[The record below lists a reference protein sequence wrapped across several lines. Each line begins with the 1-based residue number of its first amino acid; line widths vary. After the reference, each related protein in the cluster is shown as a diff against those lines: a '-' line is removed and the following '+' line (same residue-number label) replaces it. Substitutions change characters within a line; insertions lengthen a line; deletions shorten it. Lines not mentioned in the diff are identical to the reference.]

1 MIETGIIGAG
11 AAGLMAAYAA
21 AGDDT
26 KVTVIERNNE
36 PLKKLCLTGNG
47 RCNFSNADLSGKFFN
62 FGENHPF
69 SKILE
74 EYDSNWLENLFKE
87 NGMLSIN
94 KDGLKYP
101 RSEKAV
107 TVKDTLLK
115 MVKEKNVEILTS
127 EKVTAIEKGTTTE
140 KVTSIEKVTTTEKVT
155 AIEKEKAT
163 EKGEKFKVI
172 FEDGKE
178 KEFDRIIITTGGK
191 AYPATGSDGAGFRLA
206 RALGHKV
213 TFTYPHLTRL
223 FTEEKDVLT
232 LSGVRFKVKVSGS
245 VNGNKTESESGEIQ
259 FTDKGLSGICIFNLS
274 RFLSKPLED
283 GAECMIIIDFLP
295 EYGEKELSDY
305 LKTQL
310 EKRTYKETLEGM
322 LGGDIASL
330 IQKRVYKHTDK
341 NDISKITEE
350 SVRQIKGLEVTI
362 SGHDSFSNAQVT
374 GGGVDIAEIGENM
387 ESKICKGLFFAGEV
401 MDVDGKC
408 GGYNL
413 HWAFASGFV
422 AGVSASK

>member
-11 AAGLMAAYAA
+11 AAGIMAAYAA

-115 MVKEKNVEILTS
+115 MVKEKNVEFLLS
-127 EKVTAIEKGTTTE
+127 QKVTAI
-140 KVTSIEKVTTTEKVT
+140 
-155 AIEKEKAT
+155 

-223 FTEEKDVLT
+223 FTEEKDVLS

-283 GAECMIIIDFLP
+283 GAECKIIIDFLP

-322 LGGDIASL
+322 LGADIASL
-330 IQKRVYKHTDK
+330 IQKRVYKNTDK

>member
-11 AAGLMAAYAA
+11 AAGLMAAYVA

-47 RCNFSNADLSGKFFN
+47 RCNFSNADVSGKFFN
-62 FGENHPF
+62 FGENHPL

-115 MVKEKNVEILTS
+115 MVKEKNVEFLLS
-127 EKVTAIEKGTTTE
+127 QKVTAI
-140 KVTSIEKVTTTEKVT
+140 
-155 AIEKEKAT
+155 

-223 FTEEKDVLT
+223 FTEEKDVLA

-283 GAECMIIIDFLP
+283 GAECKIIIDFLP
-295 EYGEKELSDY
+295 EYGEKELS
-305 LKTQL
+305 
-310 EKRTYKETLEGM
+310 E
-322 LGGDIASL
+322 
-330 IQKRVYKHTDK
+330 
-341 NDISKITEE
+341 
-350 SVRQIKGLEVTI
+350 
-362 SGHDSFSNAQVT
+362 
-374 GGGVDIAEIGENM
+374 
-387 ESKICKGLFFAGEV
+387 
-401 MDVDGKC
+401 
-408 GGYNL
+408 
-413 HWAFASGFV
+413 
-422 AGVSASK
+422 